1 MPTTSNFG
9 WTTPA
14 DTDLVKNGA
23 LAIRTLGNG
32 IDTSLLDLKGGT
44 TGQILSKASNTDL
57 DYTWINNDQGDIT
70 EVQAGTGISVASG
83 TGPIPVVTNTVATAF
98 DAKGD
103 LIGGTGAD
111 TFARLAVGTDGHV
124 LTADS
129 TTATGLKWASAGAAA
144 TNFTLLNSGGTSL
157 TGATVTIS
165 SLSGYN
171 KFLVRWE
178 NASPNTL
185 NTGLAIR
192 MNGDTTANT
201 HKLVA
206 ITQGYADTSENQSDN
221 LWLLTEINNSGS
233 AASVQ
238 FGYLLL
244 DGCNSSGIKT
254 MVGNVG
260 TDGNQSYN
268 LRRSV
273 SGIYTGSSV
282 ISSIEIRNVFGT
294 TFDNGTIWV
303 YGAN

>member
-103 LIGGTGAD
+103 LVAGTGAD
-111 TFARLAVGTDGHV
+111 TFSKLTVGANNTV

-129 TTATGLKWASAGAAA
+129 TTATGLKWATPSSGGM
-144 TNFTLLNSGGTSL
+144 TLLSTTTLS
-157 TGATVTIS
+157 GATVTLSSIS
-165 SLSGYN
+165 QDYVNLMLVVEGMTNATADGLFQIQPNGVDTQQRISIIMNNNTVTTTADYQAKINSGIALARSNAGNVFTCTFTNYTSTTSPKN
-171 KFLVRWE
+171 FHLVGYYI
-178 NASPNTL
+178 NTSSAFGAINSAGGGTASPF
-185 NTGLAIR
+185 A
-192 MNGDTTANT
+192 
-201 HKLVA
+201 A
-206 ITQGYADTSENQSDN
+206 ITSLVLSNAGGNF
-221 LWLLTEINNSGS
+221 S
-233 AASVQ
+233 A
-238 FGYLLL
+238 
-244 DGCNSSGIKT
+244 
-254 MVGNVG
+254 G
-260 TDGNQSYN
+260 TAR
-268 LRRSV
+268 L
-273 SGIYTGSSV
+273 
-282 ISSIEIRNVFGT
+282 
-294 TFDNGTIWV
+294 
-303 YGAN
+303 YGVK